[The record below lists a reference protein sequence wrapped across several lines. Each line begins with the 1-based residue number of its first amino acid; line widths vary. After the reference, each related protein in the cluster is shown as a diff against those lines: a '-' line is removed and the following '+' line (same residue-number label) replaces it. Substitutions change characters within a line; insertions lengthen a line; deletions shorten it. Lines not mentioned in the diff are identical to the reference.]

1 MLEATSTM
9 GFDGNLTGTVTAYTT
24 DGVHEL
30 QLPPADQY
38 TAMIDHVLAVLRGEV
53 DNQITPAS
61 TLDALKLTL
70 DIDQRINGTH

>member
-1 MLEATSTM
+1 
-9 GFDGNLTGTVTAYTT
+9 
-24 DGVHEL
+24 
-30 QLPPADQY
+30 
-38 TAMIDHVLAVLRGEV
+38 LRGEA